1 MLNGMDFLMTF
12 TFDVVQV
19 RPEARSSEFISGRLF
34 NATLYLDGRAK
45 VESFIGAYTPTATSD
60 AWRENVFWVT
70 LDRAG

>member
-1 MLNGMDFLMTF
+1 MLNGMNFLMTF

-45 VESFIGAYTPTATSD
+45 VESFIGRIPLLQP
-60 AWRENVFWVT
+60 VT
-70 LDRAG
+70 RGGKMCFG